1 MAAVVVLLILI
12 FVIIY
17 SSKYNSKEH
26 IEYTK
31 ENLRADAKI
40 IDFDVKLVGFKD
52 SRKYRTKVIFDDGFT
67 YISHYTHRE
76 DSLLSYT
83 ITLTET
89 MKEVIIKEAIRAHYE
104 AMGLKIP
111 KQYQLSDDTQN
122 VKVPKGFWQCVECG
136 EIVSKTKNR
145 CTRGHMRP

>member
-52 SRKYRTKVIFDDGFT
+52 
-67 YISHYTHRE
+67 
-76 DSLLSYT
+76 
-83 ITLTET
+83 
-89 MKEVIIKEAIRAHYE
+89 
-104 AMGLKIP
+104 
-111 KQYQLSDDTQN
+111 
-122 VKVPKGFWQCVECG
+122 
-136 EIVSKTKNR
+136 
-145 CTRGHMRP
+145 